1 MSTREKILFW
11 LLGGSIALYFLARSD
26 PGRTFV
32 TDILTSASRGI
43 RNNNP
48 GNIRKSATKWAG
60 QVADE
65 LQKDPAFVIFLDP
78 KYGIRAMAKI
88 LKTYFSRGTDTIREV
103 ISTWAPA
110 TENDT
115 RAYIASVANKMGM
128 SPDQRLSALDLPKL
142 IPAIIQ
148 HENGSQPY
156 SPEKIQEGIS
166 LS

>member
-1 MSTREKILFW
+1 MNRQNK
-11 LLGGSIALYFLARSD
+11 LLLALAGVIGLYLLARSNM
-26 PGRTFV
+26 GSTFV
-32 TDILTSASRGI
+32 TDILTSGSRGI

-48 GNIRKSATKWAG
+48 GNIRKSATRWAG
-60 QVADE
+60 AVPDA
-65 LQKDPAFVIFLDP
+65 LQKDASFVIFSAP
-78 KYGIRAMAKI
+78 EYGIRAMAKV
-88 LKTYFSRGTDTIREV
+88 LNSYLARGVDTVEKI

-115 RAYIASVANKMGM
+115 AHYIAAVSQSMNVAANA
-128 SPDQRLSALDLPKL
+128 RLAQMDFAKL

-156 SPEKIQEGIS
+156 SLSLIQKGIS